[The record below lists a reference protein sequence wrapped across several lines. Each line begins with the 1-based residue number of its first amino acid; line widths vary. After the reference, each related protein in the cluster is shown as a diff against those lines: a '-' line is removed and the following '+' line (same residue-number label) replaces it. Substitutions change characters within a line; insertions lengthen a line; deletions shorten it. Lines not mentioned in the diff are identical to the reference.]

1 MGDVPVRIDARSMGI
16 LHEAYHKMRGGLAR
30 DRYDLYDYV
39 RATAA
44 KLAPFDSFYVALLH
58 GANRVRFPY
67 GYEGAVFDDPTS
79 HTYGPSGQ
87 TAWLVKHRQTYRF
100 AYDNGAVL
108 NAGMSFGDT
117 RRRSADAVTVPMFRT
132 EPGSRDVLF
141 GMVSMHSYT
150 AGAFD
155 DNAVRSFEWLTG
167 LLARVLTREKEDT
180 EAFLLLLPGG
190 GVSRTLTSDHVI
202 EYMAARLSEI
212 HGIARRMVEEAG
224 EGAGGDGG
232 GLLGPDEIV
241 RLCEQT
247 QTELMEMALWAD
259 QGPEQRF
266 LSLTEVEQRVAVLL
280 VNGLG
285 NQELATE
292 IGRSPNTV
300 KAHLKNIYRKY
311 GMTTREQVAEDVRRH
326 LAR

>member
-1 MGDVPVRIDARSMGI
+1 MQ
-16 LHEAYHKMRGGLAR
+16 GGLAR

-44 KLAPFDSFYVALLH
+44 KLAAFDSFYVGLLH

-67 GYEGAVFDDPTS
+67 GYEGSVFDDPTS
-79 HTYGPSGQ
+79 HTYGPSGP
-87 TAWLVKHRQTYRF
+87 TAWLVKNRQTYRF

-108 NAGMSFGDT
+108 NAGVSFGDT

-132 EPGSRDVLF
+132 QQGSRDALF

-150 AGAFD
+150 PGAFD
-155 DNAVRSFEWLTG
+155 DNAVRAFEWLTG

-190 GVSRTLTSDHVI
+190 GVSQTLTSDHVM
-202 EYMAARLSEI
+202 EHMAARLSEI
-212 HGIARRMVEEAG
+212 HGLARRMGEEAG
-224 EGAGGDGG
+224 DEGGERGAKAAERRSAE
-232 GLLGPDEIV
+232 EIV

-259 QGPEQRF
+259 EGPEQRF
-266 LSLTEVEQRVAVLL
+266 LSLTEVEQKVAVLL
-280 VNGLG
+280 VDGLG
-285 NQELATE
+285 NRELANE

-300 KAHLKNIYRKY
+300 KVHLKNIYRKY
-311 GMTTREQVAEDVRRH
+311 GMTTREQVAEDVRKH

>member
-1 MGDVPVRIDARSMGI
+1 MGI

-44 KLAPFDSFYVALLH
+44 KLAVFDSFYVGLLH
-58 GANRVRFPY
+58 GADRVRFPY
-67 GYEGAVFDDPTS
+67 GYEGGVFDDPTS

-87 TAWLVKHRQTYRF
+87 TAWLVKNRQTYRF

-108 NAGMSFGDT
+108 NAGISFGDT

-132 EPGSRDVLF
+132 QQGSRDVLF

-150 AGAFD
+150 PGAFD

-180 EAFLLLLPGG
+180 EAFLMLLPGG
-190 GVSRTLTSDHVI
+190 GVPRTLTSDHVM
-202 EYMAARLSEI
+202 EHMAARLSEI
-212 HGIARRMVEEAG
+212 HGLARRMVEDEG
-224 EGAGGDGG
+224 EGEERGAAAG
-232 GLLGPDEIV
+232 IV

-259 QGPEQRF
+259 EGPEQRF

-280 VNGLG
+280 VDGLG
-285 NQELATE
+285 NRELADET
-292 IGRSPNTV
+292 GRSPNTV
-300 KAHLKNIYRKY
+300 KVHLKNIYRKY
-311 GMTTREQVAEDVRRH
+311 GMTTREQVAEDVRKH
-326 LAR
+326 LSR

>member
-1 MGDVPVRIDARSMGI
+1 MGDVPTRLDAKSIGI
-16 LHEAYHKMRGGLAR
+16 LHEAYHKMTEGLAR
-30 DRYDLYDYV
+30 ERYDLYDYV

-67 GYEGAVFDDPTS
+67 GYEGGVFDDPTS
-79 HTYGPSGQ
+79 HTYGPGGQ
-87 TAWLVKHRQTYRF
+87 TDWLVRHRQTYRF
-100 AYDNGAVL
+100 AYDNGAAL
-108 NAGMSFGDT
+108 NAGVSFGDT

-132 EPGSRDVLF
+132 EEGSPGRLF

-150 AGAFD
+150 SNAFD
-155 DNAVRSFEWLTG
+155 DNAVRSFEWLTR
-167 LLARVLTREKEDT
+167 LLARLLAREKEDT
-180 EAFLLLLPGG
+180 EALLLLLPGG
-190 GVSRTLTSDHVI
+190 GVSRTLTSDHVV
-202 EYMAARLSEI
+202 EHMNARLSEI
-212 HGIARRMVEEAG
+212 HRLARQMVEAAEEA
-224 EGAGGDGG
+224 AGRRCSE
-232 GLLGPDEIV
+232 EIV

-247 QTELMEMALWAD
+247 QTELIEMALRAD
-259 QGPEQRF
+259 EGPERRF
-266 LSLTEVEQRVAVLL
+266 LSLTEVEQKVAVLL

-285 NQELATE
+285 TQEMATD

-300 KAHLKNIYRKY
+300 KTHLKNIYRKY